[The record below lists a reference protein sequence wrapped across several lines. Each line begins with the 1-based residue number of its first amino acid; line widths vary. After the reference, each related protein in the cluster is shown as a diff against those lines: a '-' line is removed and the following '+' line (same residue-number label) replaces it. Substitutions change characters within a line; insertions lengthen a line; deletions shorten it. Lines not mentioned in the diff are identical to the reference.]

1 MLLRLGYVL
10 LVSALAVVVGYGV
23 YWVVRIIFGL
33 PGIPLFLKV
42 AIASALVGL
51 VLVITGLIREKTRQG
66 KEV

>member
-23 YWVVRIIFGL
+23 YWAVRLLLGL

-42 AIASALVGL
+42 AIALALVGL
-51 VLVITGLIREKTRQG
+51 VLVIAGLVREKSRQG

>member
-23 YWVVRIIFGL
+23 YWAVRLLLGL

-42 AIASALVGL
+42 AIAWWVWCW
-51 VLVITGLIREKTRQG
+51 
-66 KEV
+66 